1 MQQPSAV
8 HSTFVLERSYPKTP
22 QQVFAAFADAAKK
35 RRWFAEGEKHKI
47 EEYAMD
53 FRVGGTERLRYRM
66 QEGSPI
72 AGMSLINEGRFQ
84 DIAHNQRIVTAST
97 MDLNDKRI
105 SASLVTFEFL
115 PGDKGTDLVCTH
127 QGTYIEWPDGP
138 KMIEA
143 GWRGLLESLA
153 AEVGR

>member
-1 MQQPSAV
+1 MQQPSAA
-8 HSTFVLERSYPKTP
+8 HSTFVLERSFPKSP
-22 QQVFAAFADAAKK
+22 EKVFAAFADTTRK
-35 RRWFAEGEKHKI
+35 RRWFAEGEGHKI

-53 FRVGGTERLRYRM
+53 FRVGGSERLRYRM
-66 QEGSPI
+66 KEGSPI

-84 DIAHNQRIVTAST
+84 DIAPNQRIVTAST
-97 MDLNDKRI
+97 MDLNDKRM

-115 PGDKGTDLVCTH
+115 QGDKGTDLVCTH

-143 GWRGLLESLA
+143 GWRKLLESLSG
-153 AEVGR
+153 ELTR